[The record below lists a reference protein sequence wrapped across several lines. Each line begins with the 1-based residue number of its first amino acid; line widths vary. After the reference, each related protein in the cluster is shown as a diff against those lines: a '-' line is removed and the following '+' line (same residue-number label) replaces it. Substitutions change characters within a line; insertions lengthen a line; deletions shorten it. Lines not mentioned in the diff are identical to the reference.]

1 MMTLLTLVLCIG
13 ILISA
18 LLATYLERRV
28 AAVVSAGL
36 VGLFASV
43 TYVILSAPD
52 VAMTEAAIGSG
63 ITTVIFLY
71 ALSKTKEQPR
81 EQLEDQ
87 ADE

>member
-1 MMTLLTLVLCIG
+1 MMTILTVLLCAG

-18 LLATYLERRV
+18 LLATYLKNTV
-28 AAVVSAGL
+28 SAIVSAGL

-63 ITTVIFLY
+63 ITTVVFLF
-71 ALSKTKEQPR
+71 ALSKTR
-81 EQLEDQ
+81 EQED
-87 ADE
+87 D

>member
-1 MMTLLTLVLCIG
+1 MMMTLITLVLCIG

-18 LLATYLERRV
+18 LLATYVKRRV

-36 VGLFASV
+36 AGLFASV

-63 ITTVIFLY
+63 ITTVIFLF
-71 ALSKTKEQPR
+71 ALSKTKGE
-81 EQLEDQ
+81 

>member
-18 LLATYLERRV
+18 LLATYLKSMV

-52 VAMTEAAIGSG
+52 VAMTEAAIGAG
-63 ITTVIFLY
+63 ITTVVFLF
-71 ALSKTKEQPR
+71 ALSKTR
-81 EQLEDQ
+81 G
-87 ADE
+87 AYDE

>member
-18 LLATYLERRV
+18 LLAAYLERRV

-63 ITTVIFLY
+63 ITTVIFLF
-71 ALSKTKEQPR
+71 ALSKTKQQPGKK
-81 EQLEDQ
+81 

>member
-52 VAMTEAAIGSG
+52 VALTEAAIGRG
-63 ITTVIFLY
+63 ITTVIFLF
-71 ALSKTKEQPR
+71 ALSKTQEQPAK
-81 EQLEDQ
+81 QSGKK

>member
-63 ITTVIFLY
+63 ITTVIFLF
-71 ALSKTKEQPR
+71 ALSKTKEQPAK
-81 EQLEDQ
+81 QSGKK

>member
-1 MMTLLTLVLCIG
+1 MMIFLTLVLCIG

-63 ITTVIFLY
+63 ITTVIFLF
-71 ALSKTKEQPR
+71 ALSKTKEQPGK
-81 EQLEDQ
+81 Q
-87 ADE
+87 AGEKSDE

>member
-1 MMTLLTLVLCIG
+1 MLTILTIVLCLG

-18 LLATYLERRV
+18 LLATYLENIV

-43 TYVILSAPD
+43 TYVILAAPD

-63 ITTVIFLY
+63 ITTVIFLF
-71 ALSKTKEQPR
+71 AVSKTRGKT
-81 EQLEDQ
+81 
-87 ADE
+87 DE

>member
-1 MMTLLTLVLCIG
+1 MMMTLITLVLCIG

-18 LLATYLERRV
+18 LLATYLKRRV

-36 VGLFASV
+36 AGLFASV

-63 ITTVIFLY
+63 ITTVVFLF
-71 ALSKTKEQPR
+71 ALSKTKDE
-81 EQLEDQ
+81 